1 MAEDRASGDKLT
13 GDKLTGAFRQIVGLT
28 AASRVLGFLRDI
40 AFAAFLGA
48 GPASDAFLVALKLPN
63 LFRRLTADGA
73 MTNAFLPAYS
83 ALKSQQGKKAA
94 LLLAAEIQVWL
105 LLALCGLVVLAELF
119 MPLVIDLLA
128 PGFAETPDRRQAA
141 IDLARITIPY
151 LPMIS
156 AVALWA
162 AISNAHDRF
171 FGGAAAPVILN
182 IFLIGGALA
191 IPLLGLNGPGSSLFQ
206 LALPLAIGLILAGL
220 CQMLLLWQA
229 LGQLAARPKL
239 AGFSGGFSAG
249 FSVSPA
255 GRRMWRSFVPAA
267 LGAGTLQINLLVDM
281 VLASLLP
288 TGAISWL
295 YYSDRLAQ
303 LPLGVV
309 GIALGTAL
317 LPQLSA
323 LEAAKK
329 PAQIAPLLAR
339 GLRLAG
345 FFAFPSMAAL
355 LVLAPQLISGLFG
368 RGAFDDSDVIAAAA
382 ALMAYGCGLPAYIFS
397 KILQPAFYAAD
408 RGREALFIALAAV
421 VLNIIASLILMQ
433 FFGHVGLALATALAG
448 WLVMLAQA
456 GWLVRQRRLDASSL
470 PVLLRSVLA
479 ALVLAGGLWLL
490 AGLEAIAGLG
500 AIAGMLV
507 LVLAGLLGWFVL
519 ARLAGIIPPELFS
532 LLPRLANR
540 SSEKSG
546 AKKSAAKKSAAKKS
560 VAKKS
565 AAKKSRA
572 K

>member
-1 MAEDRASGDKLT
+1 MAEDRLA
-13 GDKLTGAFRQIVGLT
+13 GAFRQIGGLT
-28 AASRVLGFLRDI
+28 AGSRVLGFLRDI

-48 GPASDAFLVALKLPN
+48 GPASDAFLVAFKLPN

-94 LLLAAEIQVWL
+94 VLLAAEVQIWL
-105 LLALCGLVVLAELF
+105 VLALCGLVVLAEIF

-128 PGFAETPDRRQAA
+128 PGFADTPDRRATA
-141 IDLARITIPY
+141 INLARITIPY

-156 AVALWA
+156 VVALWA
-162 AISNAHDRF
+162 AICNAHDRF

-182 IFLIGGALA
+182 MFLIGGALA
-191 IPLLGLNGPGSSLFQ
+191 IPLLDLNAAGSSLFQ

-220 CQMLLLWQA
+220 CQMLLLWRE
-229 LGQLAARPKL
+229 LGLLAARPKL
-239 AGFSGGFSAG
+239 TGLT
-249 FSVSPA
+249 VSPA
-255 GRRMWRSFVPAA
+255 GRQMWRSFVPAA

-323 LEAAKK
+323 LEAEKK
-329 PAQIAPLLAR
+329 PDRIAPLLAR
-339 GLRLAG
+339 GLKLAG

-368 RGAFDDSDVIAAAA
+368 RGAFDDSDVMAAAA
-382 ALMAYGCGLPAYIFS
+382 ALMAYACGLPAYIMS
-397 KILQPAFYAAD
+397 KILQPAFYAAG
-408 RGREALFIALAAV
+408 RAREALFIALAAV
-421 VLNIIASLILMQ
+421 ALNMGASLILMQ

-448 WLVMLAQA
+448 WLVVVAQA
-456 GWLVRQRRLDASSL
+456 GWLARQQRLDASSL
-470 PVLLRSVLA
+470 PVLLRGVLA
-479 ALVLAGGLWLL
+479 ALVLAGGLWWL
-490 AGLEAIAGLG
+490 ARQEAIAGLG
-500 AIAGMLV
+500 AVAGMLV
-507 LVLAGLLGWFVL
+507 LVLAGVLGWFVL
-519 ARLAGIIPPELFS
+519 ARLARIFPPELFS
-532 LLPRLANR
+532 LLPRQ
-540 SSEKSG
+540 K
-546 AKKSAAKKSAAKKS
+546 AAPKGGK
-560 VAKKS
+560 
-565 AAKKSRA
+565 
-572 K
+572 

>member
-239 AGFSGGFSAG
+239 AGFSVS

-470 PVLLRSVLA
+470 PVLLRGVLA

-507 LVLAGLLGWFVL
+507 LVLAGLVGWFVL

-546 AKKSAAKKSAAKKS
+546 AKKSAAKKSGT
-560 VAKKS
+560 KKS
-565 AAKKSRA
+565 AAKKSGAKKSRA

>member
-239 AGFSGGFSAG
+239 AGFS
-249 FSVSPA
+249 VSPA

-470 PVLLRSVLA
+470 PVLLRGVLA

-546 AKKSAAKKSAAKKS
+546 AKKSAAKKSGT
-560 VAKKS
+560 KKS
-565 AAKKSRA
+565 AAKKSGAKKSRA

>member
-1 MAEDRASGDKLT
+1 MAEGRTGKDRTGGDR
-13 GDKLTGAFRQIVGLT
+13 LTGAFRQIGGLT
-28 AASRVLGFLRDI
+28 AISRVLGFLRDI

-48 GPASDAFLVALKLPN
+48 GPASDAFLVAFKLPN

-83 ALKSQQGKKAA
+83 ALKSQQRKKAA
-94 LLLAAEIQVWL
+94 LVLAAEIQVWL
-105 LLALCGLVVLAELF
+105 LLALCGLVLLAELF
-119 MPLVIDLLA
+119 MPLIIDLLA

-141 IDLARITIPY
+141 IDLARITMPY

-191 IPLLGLNGPGSSLFQ
+191 IPLLGLDGPGSSLFQ

-239 AGFSGGFSAG
+239 AGLSL
-249 FSVSPA
+249 SPP

-323 LEAAKK
+323 LEAEKK
-329 PAQIAPLLAR
+329 PARIAPLLAR

-355 LVLAPQLISGLFG
+355 LVLAPQLIGGLFG
-368 RGAFDDSDVIAAAA
+368 RGAFDDSDVMAAAA
-382 ALMAYGCGLPAYIFS
+382 ALMAYACGLPAYMFS

-408 RGREALFIALAAV
+408 RAREVLFIALAAV
-421 VLNIIASLILMQ
+421 VLNIVASLILMQ

-448 WLVMLAQA
+448 WLTVLAQA
-456 GWLVRQRRLDASSL
+456 GWLAGQRRLDASSL
-470 PVLLRSVLA
+470 PVLLRGILA
-479 ALVLAGGLWLL
+479 ALMLAGGLWVL

-500 AIAGMLV
+500 AIAGMLL
-507 LVLAGLLGWFVL
+507 LVLAGGLGWLVL
-519 ARLAGIIPPELFS
+519 ARLAGIFPPELFS
-532 LLPRLANR
+532 LLPGRYER
-540 SSEKSG
+540 R
-546 AKKSAAKKSAAKKS
+546 AKKGGQNGGK
-560 VAKKS
+560 
-565 AAKKSRA
+565 
-572 K
+572 

>member
-1 MAEDRASGDKLT
+1 MAKNRPAA
-13 GDKLTGAFRQIVGLT
+13 DKLTGAFRQIGGLT
-28 AASRVLGFLRDI
+28 AASRLLGFVRDI

-48 GPASDAFLVALKLPN
+48 GPASDAFLVAFKLPN

-94 LLLAAEIQVWL
+94 LLLAAEVQIWL
-105 LLALCGLVVLAELF
+105 LLALCGLVVLAEIF

-128 PGFAETPDRRQAA
+128 PGFAETQDRRQAA
-141 IDLARITIPY
+141 IDLARITMPY

-206 LALPLAIGLILAGL
+206 LGLPLAIGLILAGL

-239 AGFSGGFSAG
+239 AGLAI
-249 FSVSPA
+249 SPPA
-255 GRRMWRSFVPAA
+255 RQMWRVFVPAA

-323 LEAAKK
+323 LEAENKA
-329 PAQIAPLLAR
+329 AQIAPLLAR

-355 LVLAPQLISGLFG
+355 LVLAPELIRGLFG
-368 RGAFDDSDVIAAAA
+368 RGAFDAADVMAAAA

-397 KILQPAFYAAD
+397 KILQPAFYAAG
-408 RGREALFIALAAV
+408 RAREALFIALAAV
-421 VLNIIASLILMQ
+421 ALNIIASLILMQ
-433 FFGHVGLALATALAG
+433 FLGHVGLALATALAG
-448 WLVMLAQA
+448 WLVVLAQA

-470 PVLLRSVLA
+470 PVLVRGVLA
-479 ALVLAGGLWLL
+479 ALALAGGLWVL

-500 AIAGMLV
+500 ASAGMLV
-507 LVLAGLLGWFVL
+507 LVLAGGLGWFGLAGL
-519 ARLAGIIPPELFS
+519 ARIFPPELFS
-532 LLPRLANR
+532 LMPGRIKRR
-540 SSEKSG
+540 SKKPSAQKSLS
-546 AKKSAAKKSAAKKS
+546 KKGGPNSGK
-560 VAKKS
+560 
-565 AAKKSRA
+565 
-572 K
+572 